1 MFVMK
6 IAAVLLCAPLLIAQG
21 GGRTSDGVAVREMVK
36 RYADARG
43 VSDPNAIGALFTDDA
58 DQLVSNGEWRRG
70 KDALVKGML
79 ASSARETGR
88 RVLEVETVR
97 FLGRDV
103 AIADAR
109 YEIGERK
116 MWSTFVMR
124 RGSGGWRIEAIRNM
138 LPTAPGTPNPS
149 SPQR

>member
-1 MFVMK
+1 MK
-6 IAAVLLCAPLLIAQG
+6 IASILLCAQLLIAQG
-21 GGRTSDGVAVREMVK
+21 GGRPSDDSAVRGMVK

-43 VSDPNAIGALFTDDA
+43 VSDPKAIGALFADDA
-58 DQLVSNGEWRRG
+58 DQLVSDGEWRRG
-70 KDALVKGML
+70 VDALVKGML
-79 ASSARETGR
+79 ASSARQTGR

-138 LPTAPGTPNPS
+138 LPTSPGTPNR